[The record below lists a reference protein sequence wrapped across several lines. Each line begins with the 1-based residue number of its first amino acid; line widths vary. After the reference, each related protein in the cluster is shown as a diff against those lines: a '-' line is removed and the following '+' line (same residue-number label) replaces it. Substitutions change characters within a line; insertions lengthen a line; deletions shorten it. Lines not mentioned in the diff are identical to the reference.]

1 MEPKKTNLIF
11 DRNRTHSLPYTG
23 WVFYRQSYWGNFV
36 GGLDQQCRT
45 RSVLIKT
52 VMQKD
57 MCSIPV
63 GDSNFFLFHTRK
75 SSMYFCSPNLW
86 LIFSHFNHCLVPK
99 CNKKTNKTRMNKQ
112 AKNQSNKHDNMIL
125 FFSGNRSWWSA
136 GSRERQFQGRKAE
149 TQVSLYSHVS
159 SLVLIS
165 VLSCLR
171 TWEGMQTCAGVVG
184 WGVGRKVG

>member
-1 MEPKKTNLIF
+1 
-11 DRNRTHSLPYTG
+11 
-23 WVFYRQSYWGNFV
+23 
-36 GGLDQQCRT
+36 
-45 RSVLIKT
+45 
-52 VMQKD
+52 
-57 MCSIPV
+57 
-63 GDSNFFLFHTRK
+63 
-75 SSMYFCSPNLW
+75 
-86 LIFSHFNHCLVPK
+86 
-99 CNKKTNKTRMNKQ
+99 MNEQ
-112 AKNQSNKHDNMIL
+112 AKNQSNKHDKMIL